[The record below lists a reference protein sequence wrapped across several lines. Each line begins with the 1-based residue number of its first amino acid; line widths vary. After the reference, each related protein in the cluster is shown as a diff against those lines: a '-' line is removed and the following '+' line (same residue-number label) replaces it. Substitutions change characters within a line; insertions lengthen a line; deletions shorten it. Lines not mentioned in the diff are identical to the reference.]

1 MAATKLV
8 ARATVCDHHKLV
20 AAQGWVTSDKLVPS
34 C

>member
-8 ARATVCDHHKLV
+8 AHATVCDHHKLV
-20 AAQGWVTSDKLVPS
+20 AAQDWVTSDKLVRS